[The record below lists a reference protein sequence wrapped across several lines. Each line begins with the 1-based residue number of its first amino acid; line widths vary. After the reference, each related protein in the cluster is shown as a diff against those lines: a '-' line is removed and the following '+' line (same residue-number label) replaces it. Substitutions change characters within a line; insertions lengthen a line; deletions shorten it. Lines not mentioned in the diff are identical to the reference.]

1 MIASVLLP
9 IRNGGPFVR
18 EMLDSVFSQT
28 MSDFE
33 VLVWDN
39 GSTDDSL
46 PRVKEVC
53 DRRLRIIYSGPDVG
67 LQKAWFAL
75 MREAS
80 GKYLV
85 CPGADDV
92 LYPDFLEH
100 GVEEFGRHPTASLI
114 HLGYKVFSD
123 DVGRAKQDICGP
135 PVPLRAYGKEL
146 LTQLLIHN
154 FIKMPGALVRS
165 SAAKQAVACA
175 HSELRSAVDWYFW
188 MLLAATGGEFVY
200 SEAPRFAYRVHPEA
214 MSQRKDAAALRA
226 MEDRLAP
233 LLGLIDAAR
242 ISPQANE
249 LLVRFG
255 DSMRLLTALR
265 MVMHVRRCPGGRE
278 AYAQLHSGSNPFWD
292 CLWNLGRVA
301 MTLGHERRQRKRMI
315 FPCSGYAFIASLLA
329 KPA

>member
-1 MIASVLLP
+1 MTVSVLLS

-18 EMLDSVFSQT
+18 EMLDSVLAQT

-33 VLVWDN
+33 ILVWDN

-46 PRVKEVC
+46 SRVKELR

-75 MREAS
+75 IREAS

-100 GVEEFGRHPTASLI
+100 GVAEFGRHPPASLI
-114 HLGYKVFSD
+114 HIGYKVFSD
-123 DVGRAKQDICGP
+123 DVGRAEQDMHGP
-135 PVPLRAYGKEL
+135 PVPLHACGKEL

-165 SAAKQAVACA
+165 SMAKQAVAHA

-188 MLLAATGGEFVY
+188 LLLAATGGDFVY
-200 SEAPRFAYRVHPEA
+200 SEVPRFAYRVHPEA
-214 MSQRKDAAALRA
+214 LSQRKDATALRA
-226 MEDRLAP
+226 IEDRLAP

-242 ISPQANE
+242 VSPQANE
-249 LLVRFG
+249 LLSRFG
-255 DSMRLLTALR
+255 NSMRLLTALR
-265 MVMHVRRCPGGRE
+265 MVVHGRRCPVGRK
-278 AYAQLHSGSNPFWD
+278 AYAQLHSGSTPFWD
-292 CLWNLGRVA
+292 CLRNLRKVV
-301 MTLGHERRQRKRMI
+301 MTLGHEHRQRKLMA
-315 FPCSGYAFIASLLA
+315 FPCSGYAFIAPS
-329 KPA
+329 PARAA